1 MSDKFEKFGE
11 VDLAVTVLA
20 ALVDHGQHLP
30 HFFEGVAEAEPD
42 HRVLEFFK
50 ADLARAVTI

>member
-11 VDLAVTVLA
+11 IDLAVTVLA

-30 HFFEGVAEAEPD
+30 DLLQGVTKAEPD

-50 ADLARAVTI
+50 ADLTRAVTI